1 MSLKTYIM
9 KIGSLFLESE
19 EDECRR
25 EVTLK
30 ERKQTGDGEREMEGR
45 TREDAV
51 RRKANLC

>member
-1 MSLKTYIM
+1 MNLKTYIM

-25 EVTLK
+25 EVTLQ